1 MSVTLAPPEIVAR
14 LKRAGLLPVAERA
27 AKRVDL
33 RLVDCIAGPPEVTG
47 GHRALWSA
55 LAREGKAA
63 GQIAVLVGWPEA
75 AVARELPAPVP
86 PPPDS
91 GPRVVGRAKPLRSR
105 APRLAAPRSVVTTTL
120 PEQTDALIAAIEE
133 RIDKLSRGA
142 SVLLSEAEKARAEL
156 AGLRRQLQGVE
167 TVAST
172 SARALAVAHLRA
184 HGDDDG
190 AAVEIAAR
198 VGVTPE
204 RLLSGSMQRDVCR
217 ARREIAEH
225 FAAEKKAS
233 FAEIARMLNIG
244 SSAVGQAL
252 RRGAYGKPRK
262 EAA

>member
-1 MSVTLAPPEIVAR
+1 MSTASPTVQIVER
-14 LKRAGLLPVAERA
+14 LKRAGLLDVAERA
-27 AKRVDL
+27 AKRVEL

-55 LAREGKAA
+55 LAREKTPA
-63 GQIAVLVGWPEA
+63 QIAALVGWPEA
-75 AVARELPAPVP
+75 AVARELPAPAA

-91 GPRVVGRAKPLRSR
+91 GPRVIGRAKPLRSR
-105 APRLAAPRSVVTTTL
+105 PPRTAEPRAVVTTTL

-133 RIDKLSRGA
+133 RVDKLYRSA
-142 SVLLSEAEKARAEL
+142 SAMLSEAETARAEL
-156 AGLRRQLQGVE
+156 DGLRRQLRGVE
-167 TVAST
+167 AVAST

-225 FAAEKKAS
+225 FATKEKS
-233 FAEIARMLNIG
+233 SLSEIARMLNICP
-244 SSAVGQAL
+244 SAVGQAL
-252 RRGAYGKPRK
+252 RRGAHGRRK
-262 EAA
+262 AAA